1 MLSSVNCFFNGETM
15 IGHTVTI
22 SDSLYRRLQQQ
33 ARASHQSVDELVQET
48 LIRQLPPS
56 APIEEDLPAH
66 LRAELEAMSALSDIA
81 LWAVARST
89 LPIEQQET
97 LAGLNWTGQER
108 SLTKGELEQR
118 DRLLILYE
126 EAVLR
131 RSHAA
136 ILLKSRGYDISD
148 PSLLRP
154 Q

>member
-1 MLSSVNCFFNGETM
+1 M

-33 ARASHQSVDELVQET
+33 ARASRQSVDELVQET

-56 APIEEDLPAH
+56 VPIEEDLPTH
-66 LRAELEAMSALSDIA
+66 LQAELEAMSALSDIA

-89 LPIEQQET
+89 LPVAQQET
-97 LAGLNWTGQER
+97 LAQLNLSEQQR
-108 SLTKGELEQR
+108 PLTKNELEQR

-126 EAVLR
+126 ETVLR

-148 PSLLRP
+148 PSVLRP

>member
-1 MLSSVNCFFNGETM
+1 M

-33 ARASHQSVDELVQET
+33 ARVSRQSVDELVQET

-56 APIEEDLPAH
+56 VPIEEDLPTH
-66 LRAELEAMSALSDIA
+66 LHAELEAMSALSDIA

-89 LPIEQQET
+89 LPVEQQEA
-97 LAGLNWTGQER
+97 LAQLNLSEQQR
-108 SLTKGELEQR
+108 PLTKSELEQR
-118 DRLLILYE
+118 DRFLILYE
-126 EAVLR
+126 ETVLR

-136 ILLKSRGYDISD
+136 ILLKSRGYDISN
-148 PSLLRP
+148 PSVLRP